1 MDFAF
6 LPPEINSGRIYTG
19 PGSGPL
25 LAAATVWDGLA
36 TELHSAAASYE
47 SVIAELSAG
56 PWLGAAAAAMTG
68 AAAPYVAWMRST
80 ATQAE
85 QTATQAKA
93 AAAAYEVTFAAMVPP
108 PVIEANRAL
117 LQALVA
123 TNLFGQNS
131 PAIAAT
137 ETLYAEMWAQDATAM
152 YGHAGASASATT
164 LPPFTPA
171 PQTTTGT
178 SAAASTQAA
187 ASQVAST
194 ALQGLTSTAATN
206 TTSATVLDM
215 LSGLESN
222 ELFVPNV
229 AQAGLT
235 PLNTASIFTDMK
247 YDDSEVRD
255 EATHDEECAIENML
269 VRLGDNGGRQLNLR
283 PELEA
288 QDPCQRLKTIAWSP
302 AEAPSTTAGLGQAST
317 VGRLSVPQAWTV
329 AAPEIRLAA
338 LTLPATSLG
347 AAPEVMGASPGTLFS
362 EMTLANMAGRAI
374 SGTTARGC
382 QERTGS
388 IHCARSVSTP
398 TSLSGHGT
406 TIATDI
412 REFAEALITLGD
424 LRNSGLLT
432 DEEFNDQKGRLLAR

>member
-194 ALQGLTSTAATN
+194 ALQG
-206 TTSATVLDM
+206 
-215 LSGLESN
+215 
-222 ELFVPNV
+222 
-229 AQAGLT
+229 
-235 PLNTASIFTDMK
+235 
-247 YDDSEVRD
+247 
-255 EATHDEECAIENML
+255 
-269 VRLGDNGGRQLNLR
+269 
-283 PELEA
+283 
-288 QDPCQRLKTIAWSP
+288 
-302 AEAPSTTAGLGQAST
+302 
-317 VGRLSVPQAWTV
+317 
-329 AAPEIRLAA
+329 
-338 LTLPATSLG
+338 
-347 AAPEVMGASPGTLFS
+347 
-362 EMTLANMAGRAI
+362 
-374 SGTTARGC
+374 
-382 QERTGS
+382 
-388 IHCARSVSTP
+388 
-398 TSLSGHGT
+398 
-406 TIATDI
+406 
-412 REFAEALITLGD
+412 
-424 LRNSGLLT
+424 
-432 DEEFNDQKGRLLAR
+432 

>member
-1 MDFAF
+1 MDFAL
-6 LPPEINSGRIYTG
+6 LPPEINSARMYDGA
-19 PGSGPL
+19 GSGPM
-25 LAAATVWDGLA
+25 LAAAAAWDGLA
-36 TELHSAAASYE
+36 FELHSAATSYG
-47 SVIAELSAG
+47 SVVSGLSAG
-56 PWLGAAAAAMTG
+56 PWLGAASAAMT
-68 AAAPYVAWMRST
+68 AAAGPYVAWMRST

-85 QTATQAKA
+85 QTAIQAKA

-108 PVIEANRAL
+108 PVIAANRTL

-123 TNLFGQNS
+123 TNLFGQNT

-152 YGHAGASASATT
+152 YGYAGASASATT

-171 PQTTTGT
+171 PQTTTGA

-187 ASQVAST
+187 ASQTIST

-206 TTSATVLDM
+206 ATSASA
-215 LSGLESN
+215 LSTLSDLAGLI
-222 ELFVPNV
+222 LFVPGL

-235 PLNTASIFTDMK
+235 PLNTTGLFTDLSF
-247 YDDSEVRD
+247 DDDELRD
-255 EATHDEECAIENML
+255 EALASKEEDIESML
-269 VRLGDNGGRQLNLR
+269 VALGA
-283 PELEA
+283 PKVA
-288 QDPCQRLKTIAWSP
+288 
-302 AEAPSTTAGLGQAST
+302 APSTSAGLAMALGPAEVPSVTAGLGQAPT

-338 LTLPATSLG
+338 VTLPSTSLG
-347 AAPEVMGASPGTLFS
+347 AAPEVMAASPGSLFS

-374 SGTTARGC
+374 SGTTTRGC

-388 IHCARSVSTP
+388 ISRSRPVSTP
-398 TSLSGHGT
+398 TSPSGHGT
-406 TIATDI
+406 TIAADI
-412 REFAEALITLGD
+412 REFAEALVTLGD
-424 LRNSGLLT
+424 LRDSGLLT

>member
-1 MDFAF
+1 MDFAL
-6 LPPEINSGRIYTG
+6 LPPEINSARMYDGA
-19 PGSGPL
+19 GSGPM
-25 LAAATVWDGLA
+25 LAAAAAWDGLA
-36 TELHSAAASYE
+36 FELHSAATSYG
-47 SVIAELSAG
+47 SVVSGLSAG
-56 PWLGAAAAAMTG
+56 PWLGAASAAMT
-68 AAAPYVAWMRST
+68 AAAGPYVAWMRST

-85 QTATQAKA
+85 QTAIQAKA

-108 PVIEANRAL
+108 PVIAANRTL

-123 TNLFGQNS
+123 TNLFGQNT

-152 YGHAGASASATT
+152 YGYAGASASATT

-171 PQTTTGT
+171 PQTTTGA

-187 ASQVAST
+187 ASQTIST

-206 TTSATVLDM
+206 ATSASA
-215 LSGLESN
+215 LSTLSDLAGLI
-222 ELFVPNV
+222 LFVPGL

-235 PLNTASIFTDMK
+235 PLNTTGLFTDLSF
-247 YDDSEVRD
+247 DDDELRD
-255 EATHDEECAIENML
+255 EALASKEEDIESML
-269 VRLGDNGGRQLNLR
+269 VALGA
-283 PELEA
+283 PKVA
-288 QDPCQRLKTIAWSP
+288 
-302 AEAPSTTAGLGQAST
+302 APSTSAGLAMALGPAEVPSVTAGLGQAPT

-338 LTLPATSLG
+338 VTLPSTSLG
-347 AAPEVMGASPGTLFS
+347 AAPEVMAASPGSLFS

-374 SGTTARGC
+374 SGTTTRGG

-388 IHCARSVSTP
+388 ISRSRPVSTP
-398 TSLSGHGT
+398 TSPSGHGT
-406 TIATDI
+406 TIAADI
-412 REFAEALITLGD
+412 REFAEALVTLGD
-424 LRNSGLLT
+424 LRDSGLLT